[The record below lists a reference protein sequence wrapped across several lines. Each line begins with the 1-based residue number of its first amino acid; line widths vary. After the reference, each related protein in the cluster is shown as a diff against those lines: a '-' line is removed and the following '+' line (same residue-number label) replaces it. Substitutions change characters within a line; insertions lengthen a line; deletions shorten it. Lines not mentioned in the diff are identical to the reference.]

1 MHVFGKLKVKVFEF
15 LITHLFTIY
24 LFTYLFTMLLD
35 SYTLPPLTIQIIIL
49 KSLKFAEV
57 KSYNINR
64 QIEKIYLRE
73 ERALY
78 KRIGIWSKNN
88 LFTNGSIQSL
98 SGK

>member
-1 MHVFGKLKVKVFEF
+1 M
-15 LITHLFTIY
+15 HLFTINLFIY
-24 LFTYLFTMLLD
+24 LFTILLD

-64 QIEKIYLRE
+64 QIMKIHLCE
-73 ERALY
+73 ESTLY
-78 KRIGIWSKNN
+78 KRISIWYKNN